1 MPRVQK
7 YWNDPDY
14 IKKMGGDNLDLSRSA
29 FIEEQRSEKN
39 EQLRL
44 QNTAIALSD
53 LKFAE
58 LINPDHLPTLKLLA
72 NTYRA
77 LGDKETAL
85 EYWRKL
91 ASKDDEYLMMKYHY
105 IYRNYLVAGHSFT
118 GKNSLFTREKR
129 YELCQ
134 ALYDATSSGDYY
146 AIDSFRSNKK
156 FTCRDFSLELNQSRF
171 PQVLAELN
179 DKIRLWETE
188 HNFKNSYDAEKAFKH
203 LFDEGYDPM
212 SPPKFIHESRNYL
225 WLRYVRGKLKLIMGQ
240 KNGVCKDLMSHLGW
254 GNERDFMRQKA
265 FSIGDI
271 TFVKDICGKNAYSS
285 EI

>member
-1 MPRVQK
+1 MVRVYAKSQK
-7 YWNDPDY
+7 YLNDPDY
-14 IKKMGGDNLDLSRSA
+14 IEKWEEIVFNQEGHL
-29 FIEEQRSEKN
+29 EEQRSEKN

-58 LINPDHLPTLKLLA
+58 LIDPDHLPTLQSLA
-72 NTYRA
+72 DTYRA

-85 EYWRKL
+85 EYLRKL
-91 ASKDDEYLMMKYHY
+91 ASKDDKYLMIKYNY
-105 IYRNYLVAGHSFT
+105 IYMNYLVAGHSFT
-118 GKNSLFTREKR
+118 GKNLLFTREKR

-134 ALYDATSSGDYY
+134 AMYDATSSGDYN
-146 AIDSFRSNKK
+146 AIYEFKPNGKII
-156 FTCRDFSLELNQSRF
+156 TCRDFGLELNQSRF

-188 HNFKNSYDAEKAFKH
+188 HNFNSYDAEKAFKH

-240 KNGVCKDLMSHLGW
+240 KNGV
-254 GNERDFMRQKA
+254 R
-265 FSIGDI
+265 
-271 TFVKDICGKNAYSS
+271 
-285 EI
+285 